1 MMSKHTYGFSAERD
15 RKECEE
21 LAVSMAKADGFLQ
34 EGQDYQT
41 ELLETD
47 AHKENNEFCIVVRT
61 P

>member
-1 MMSKHTYGFSAERD
+1 
-15 RKECEE
+15 
-21 LAVSMAKADGFLQ
+21 MAKADGFLQ

-61 P
+61 GD